1 MNHQRLTKGYMVSVV
16 ICGLICL
23 ASAIIWVPLDK
34 IDLQF
39 LVLVC
44 FTIGLGSRVTVQI
57 PQFKSHISVS
67 DTFIFLT
74 LLLYGG
80 ELAIILAV
88 VEAIASSWRFCTRRM
103 TVWFNAGIMA
113 IATTVVVLGLKTFG
127 LYSEDQLHG
136 HVDHGADFL
145 IALSVIALIQFLIN
159 TALAS
164 TYDALNGALPLWETW
179 KNKYIWVFLTYF
191 IGAAGA
197 GVLVRLTDIVGFG
210 VIFVSFPIIL
220 FLFLTYRM
228 YLSNVDMSVQQA
240 EQAKEYAAALEERTT
255 ALRDSELRFRSAFN
269 YAPIGIA
276 LVSPEGRWLKV
287 NHALCNIL
295 GYDADEFLRSD
306 FQSMIAPDDLS
317 ITLVKLQSLLSGKI
331 SNCQMEQRYVHKLG
345 RTVWTSWS
353 VSAAGDVRSE
363 NANLIFQLQDITGR
377 KLAEQKLQ
385 HEATHDALTG
395 LPNRAYFMTRLTE
408 ALQASKREPSHNV
421 SVLFIDLDRFKIV
434 NDSLGHIM
442 GDRLLIAISKRLR
455 DCMRPAD
462 TVARL
467 GGDEFT
473 ILVEG
478 KYDLAEVTRIAER
491 IQQEFNLPFQIGDN
505 EIYSSASIG
514 ILHAS
519 DSHSSSEEM
528 MRDADTAMYQAKRSG
543 KARHEIF
550 DENMFAVARETLQLE
565 TDLRKAIERNE
576 FSVLYQ
582 PIISLSTDEVV
593 GVEALARWEHPE
605 FGCISPGKFVP
616 LAEEIGWID
625 ALGKQIM
632 KKACLQIR
640 EIFRELESARDLK
653 LSVNLSCKQFANVDL
668 VEQIAQ
674 VLEET
679 DFPRDRM
686 KLEITESVFF
696 EYQDRAIEMLNHLR
710 GLGIE
715 TDIDDFG
722 TGYSNLGYL
731 VRLPIATLK
740 IDRSFVGML
749 SETGANREV
758 IRTIILLARNLG
770 IKVIAEG
777 IETEAQRDEL
787 RDLGCDLGQG
797 YFFARPMS
805 ADHFRLFL
813 EGRTHPYIPSIAG
826 SDPSLVS
833 HLH

>member
-1 MNHQRLTKGYMVSVV
+1 MNYQKLTKGYMVSVV
-16 ICGLICL
+16 ICGLVCL
-23 ASAIIWVPLDK
+23 ASAIIWAPLDK
-34 IDLQF
+34 VDFQF

-44 FTIGLGSRVTVQI
+44 FTIGLGSRVTIPI

-80 ELAIILAV
+80 ELAVILAAI
-88 VEAIASSWRFCTRRM
+88 EAVASSWRFCSRRL
-103 TVWFNAGIMA
+103 TVWFNAATMA
-113 IATTVVVLGLKTFG
+113 IATTTVVLMLRTFG

-136 HVDHGADFL
+136 HADNGTDFL
-145 IALSVIALIQFLIN
+145 IALSIIALVQFLVN
-159 TALAS
+159 TTLAS
-164 TYDALNGALPLWETW
+164 VYDTLNGGLPLWETW
-179 KNKYIWVFLTYF
+179 KSKYIWVFLTYF
-191 IGAAGA
+191 IGAVGA

-220 FLFLTYRM
+220 FTFLSYKM
-228 YLSNVDMSVQQA
+228 YLANVEMSLQQA
-240 EQAKEYAAALEERTT
+240 TQAKEHAAALEERTK
-255 ALRDSELRFRSAFN
+255 ALRESELRFRSAFN

-276 LVSPEGRWLKV
+276 LVSSEGRWLKV

-295 GYDADEFLRSD
+295 GYDADEFVSTD
-306 FQSMIAPDDLS
+306 FQSMIFRDDLPA
-317 ITLVKLQSLLSGKI
+317 THKKLEALLSGRTP
-331 SNCQMEQRYVHKLG
+331 NCQMEQRYVHKSG

-353 VSAAGDVRSE
+353 ASSTGDIRSD

-408 ALQASKREPSHNV
+408 SLQRSQREREHCV

-434 NDSLGHIM
+434 NDSLGHIV

-455 DCMRPAD
+455 ECMRPSD

-478 KYDLAEVTRIAER
+478 RYDHTEVTHIAER
-491 IQQEFNLPFQIGDN
+491 IQEKFNIPFTISEH

-519 DSHSSSEEM
+519 DDHLTSEEM

-543 KARHEIF
+543 KARHETF
-550 DENMFAVARETLQLE
+550 DQNMHTAARETLQLE
-565 TDLRKAIERNE
+565 TDLRRSIEREE
-576 FSVLYQ
+576 FSVSYQ
-582 PIISLSTDEVV
+582 PIISLTTDEVV

-605 FGCISPGKFVP
+605 FGSIPPTKFVP

-625 ALGKQIM
+625 ALGSQVM
-632 KKACLQIR
+632 RKACTQMR
-640 EIFRELESARDLK
+640 GIFEDLEPENGLK
-653 LSVNLSCKQFANVDL
+653 LSVNLSCRQFANPDI
-668 VEQIAQ
+668 VERIAG

-679 DFPRDRM
+679 EFPADRI

-696 EYQDRAIEMLNHLR
+696 EYQDRAIEMLNGLR
-710 GLGIE
+710 ELGIE

-731 VRLPIATLK
+731 VRLPISTLK
-740 IDRSFVGML
+740 IDRSFVGMM

-758 IRTIILLARNLG
+758 IRTIISLARNLG

-777 IETEAQRDEL
+777 IETEEQRQEL
-787 RDLGCDLGQG
+787 HDLGCDLGQG
-797 YFFARPMS
+797 YHFAKPMS
-805 ADHFRLFL
+805 ANEFRAFL
-813 EGRTHPYIPSIAG
+813 AERTSSFPPVIGTGDTPYI
-826 SDPSLVS
+826 DRVQ
-833 HLH
+833 

>member
-1 MNHQRLTKGYMVSVV
+1 MVAVV
-16 ICGLICL
+16 LCGAICL
-23 ASAIIWVPLDK
+23 ASALFLAPWAR
-34 IDLQF
+34 IDIPF

-57 PQFKSHISVS
+57 PQFKSRISVS

-80 ELAIILAV
+80 EFAIILAV
-88 VEAIASSWRFCTRRM
+88 IEAVASSWRFCSQRI

-113 IATTVVVLGLKTFG
+113 ISTTAVVLGLKTLG
-127 LYSEDQLHG
+127 LFSEDQLHG
-136 HVDHGADFL
+136 HEGNGTDFL
-145 IALSVIALIQFLIN
+145 IALSVIALLQFLVN
-159 TALAS
+159 TTLAS
-164 TYDALNGALPLWETW
+164 TYDSLNGELPFWDTW
-179 KNKYIWVFLTYF
+179 KKKYIWVFLTYF
-191 IGAAGA
+191 MGAAGA
-197 GVLVRLTDIVGFG
+197 GVLVRLTDMVGFG

-220 FLFLTYRM
+220 FLFLTYKM

-240 EQAKEYAAALEERTT
+240 EQAKEYASALEERTT
-255 ALRDSELRFRSAFN
+255 ALRESELRFRSAFN

-276 LVSPEGRWLKV
+276 LVSPDGKWLKV
-287 NHALCNIL
+287 NHALCDIL

-306 FQSMIAPDDLS
+306 FQSMISPDDLS
-317 ITLVKLQSLLSGKI
+317 ITQVKLQALLLGKI
-331 SNCQMEQRYVHKLG
+331 ANCQMEQRYVHKLG

-353 VSAAGDVRSE
+353 VSAAGDVQSK

-408 ALQASKREPSHNV
+408 ALQVSKRSPAHNV

-442 GDRLLIAISKRLR
+442 GDRLLISISKRLR

-478 KYDLAEVTRIAER
+478 IHDLDEVTRIAER
-491 IQQEFNLPFQIGDN
+491 IQEEFKLPFQIAGT

-519 DSHSSSEEM
+519 PTHSTSEEM

-550 DENMFAVARETLQLE
+550 DESMYVVARETLQLE
-565 TDLRKAIERNE
+565 TDLRKAIEKNE

-582 PIISLSTDEVV
+582 PIVSLDTDEVV
-593 GVEALARWEHPE
+593 GIEALARWDHPE
-605 FGCISPGKFVP
+605 FGKISPGKFVP

-625 ALGKQIM
+625 ALGELVM
-632 KKACLQIR
+632 RKACTQIKDV
-640 EIFRELESARDLK
+640 FNELENTHDLK
-653 LSVNLSCKQFANVDL
+653 LSVNLSCKQFARHNL
-668 VEQIAQ
+668 VERIAQ

-679 DFPRDRM
+679 EFPAHRI

-749 SETGANREV
+749 SESGANREV

-770 IKVIAEG
+770 IKVITEG

-787 RDLGCDLGQG
+787 RNLGCDLGQG
-797 YFFARPMS
+797 YFFARPMT
-805 ADHFRLFL
+805 AEHFKLFL
-813 EGRTHPYIPSIAG
+813 EKRTPSFVPG
-826 SDPSLVS
+826 LGGYDPTISPHV
-833 HLH
+833 H

>member
-1 MNHQRLTKGYMVSVV
+1 MNHQKLTKGYMVSVV
-16 ICGLICL
+16 ICGLVCL
-23 ASAIIWVPLDK
+23 ASAIIWLPLDR

-44 FTIGLGSRVTVQI
+44 FTIGVGSRVTVQI
-57 PQFKSHISVS
+57 PQFKSHISLS

-80 ELAIILAV
+80 ELAVILAAA
-88 VEAIASSWRFCTRRM
+88 EAITSSWRFCSHRL
-103 TVWFNAGIMA
+103 TVWFNAATMA
-113 IATTVVVLGLKTFG
+113 VATTTVVLILKTVG

-136 HVDHGADFL
+136 HANHVTDFL
-145 IALSVIALIQFLIN
+145 IALSVIALIQFLVN
-159 TALAS
+159 TTLAS
-164 TYDALNGALPLWETW
+164 VYDTLKGGLPLWETW
-179 KNKYIWVFLTYF
+179 KSKYIWVFLTYF
-191 IGAAGA
+191 VGAAGA

-220 FLFLTYRM
+220 FLFLTYKM

-240 EQAKEYAAALEERTT
+240 EQAKEYAAALEERTN
-255 ALRDSELRFRSAFN
+255 ALRESELRFRSAFN

-276 LVSPEGRWLKV
+276 LVSPAGKWLKV

-295 GYDADEFLRSD
+295 GYDADEFLRTD
-306 FQSMIAPDDLS
+306 FQSMIFPDDLS
-317 ITLVKLQSLLSGKI
+317 ITLVKLQALLSGKV

-353 VSAAGDVRSE
+353 ASAAGDVQSQ
-363 NANLIFQLQDITGR
+363 NGNLIFQLQDITGR

-408 ALQASKREPSHNV
+408 ALNVAKREPTHNV

-442 GDRLLIAISKRLR
+442 GDRLLIGISKRLR
-455 DCMRPAD
+455 DCMRPSD

-478 KYDLAEVTRIAER
+478 THDFAEVTKIAER
-491 IQQEFNLPFQIGDN
+491 IQEEFKLPFQIAGN

-519 DSHSSSEEM
+519 ETHSTSEEM

-550 DENMFAVARETLQLE
+550 DENMYAVARETLQLE

-582 PIISLSTDEVV
+582 PIVSLETDEVV
-593 GVEALARWEHPE
+593 GIEALARWDHPE
-605 FGCISPGKFVP
+605 FGKISPAKFVP

-625 ALGKQIM
+625 ALAELVM
-632 KKACLQIR
+632 RKACVQIR
-640 EIFRELESARDLK
+640 DVFKELENTHDLK
-653 LSVNLSCKQFANVDL
+653 LSVNLSCKQFARHDL
-668 VEQIAQ
+668 VDRIAT

-679 DFPRDRM
+679 EFPADRM

-696 EYQDRAIEMLNHLR
+696 EYQDRAIDMLNHLR

-740 IDRSFVGML
+740 IDRSFVGLL

-777 IETEAQRDEL
+777 IETENQRNEL
-787 RDLGCDLGQG
+787 RNLGCNFGQG
-797 YFFARPMS
+797 YFFAKPMT
-805 ADHFRLFL
+805 AEHFRIFL
-813 EGRTHPYIPSIAG
+813 EQRTHSYIPDIARYDSTI
-826 SDPSLVS
+826 SDQI
-833 HLH
+833 H

>member
-1 MNHQRLTKGYMVSVV
+1 MDHQKLTKGYMVAVV
-16 ICGLICL
+16 ICGAICL
-23 ASAIIWVPLDK
+23 AGALVWAPLER

-39 LVLVC
+39 LVLVG

-57 PQFKSHISVS
+57 PQFKSHVSVS

-80 ELAIILAV
+80 EFAIILAV
-88 VEAIASSWRFCTRRM
+88 IEAVASSWRFCTRRL
-103 TVWFNAGIMA
+103 TVAFNAAIMA
-113 IATTVVVLGLKTFG
+113 VATTAVVLGLKTFN

-136 HVDHGADFL
+136 HQNYGTDFL
-145 IALSVIALIQFLIN
+145 IALSVIALIQFLVN
-159 TALAS
+159 TTLAS
-164 TYDALNGALPLWETW
+164 SYDALNGELPLWETW
-179 KNKYIWVFLTYF
+179 KSKYIWVFLTYF

-197 GVLVRLTDIVGFG
+197 GLLVRLTDVVGFG

-228 YLSNVDMSVQQA
+228 YLSNVDMSAQKA
-240 EQAKEYAAALEERTT
+240 EQAKEYAAALEERTA
-255 ALRDSELRFRSAFN
+255 ALRESELRFRSAFN

-276 LVSPEGRWLKV
+276 LVSPAGKWLKV

-306 FQSMIAPDDLS
+306 FQSMIFPDDLS
-317 ITLVKLQSLLSGKI
+317 ITLVKLQALLSGKI

-353 VSAAGDVRSE
+353 VSAAGDVQSQ

-408 ALQASKREPSHNV
+408 ALQVSKREHAHNV

-442 GDRLLIAISKRLR
+442 GDRLLVAISKRLR
-455 DCMRPAD
+455 ECMRPAD

-478 KYDLAEVTRIAER
+478 THDLPEVTKIAER
-491 IQQEFNLPFQIGDN
+491 IQEEFKLPFQIAGN

-519 DSHSSSEEM
+519 DTHSTSEEM

-550 DENMFAVARETLQLE
+550 DENMYAVARETLQLE
-565 TDLRKAIERNE
+565 TDLRKAIEKNE

-582 PIISLSTDEVV
+582 PIIALDTDEVV
-593 GVEALARWEHPE
+593 GIEALARWDHPE
-605 FGCISPGKFVP
+605 FGKISPQKFVP

-625 ALGKQIM
+625 ALGEQVM
-632 KKACLQIR
+632 RKACTQIR
-640 EIFRELESARDLK
+640 GVFKEIEKTHDIK
-653 LSVNLSCKQFANVDL
+653 LSVNLSCKQFARHNL
-668 VEQIAQ
+668 VERIAQ

-679 DFPRDRM
+679 NFPPDRM

-696 EYQDRAIEMLNHLR
+696 EYQDRAIDMLNHLR

-749 SETGANREV
+749 SDAGANREV

-787 RDLGCDLGQG
+787 RDLGCDFGQG
-797 YFFARPMS
+797 YFFARPMT
-805 ADHFRLFL
+805 AQHFKLFL
-813 EGRTHPYIPSIAG
+813 EKRTVSYIPGIVG
-826 SDPSLVS
+826 SDPAVVDQI
-833 HLH
+833 H

>member
-1 MNHQRLTKGYMVSVV
+1 MNHQKLTKGYMVAVV
-16 ICGLICL
+16 ICGVICL
-23 ASAIIWVPLDK
+23 MSALIWAPLER
-34 IDLQF
+34 IDIQF

-80 ELAIILAV
+80 ELAVILAF
-88 VEAIASSWRFCTRRM
+88 VEAAASSWRFCSRRL

-113 IATTVVVLGLKTFG
+113 IATTTVVLALKTFG

-136 HVDHGADFL
+136 HMDYGTDFL
-145 IALSVIALIQFLIN
+145 IALSVIALTQFIVN
-159 TALAS
+159 TTLAS
-164 TYDALNGALPLWETW
+164 AYDALNGGLPLWETW
-179 KNKYIWVFLTYF
+179 KNKYLWVFLTYF

-220 FLFLTYRM
+220 FLFLTYKM

-240 EQAKEYAAALEERTT
+240 KQAKEYAAALEERTNE
-255 ALRDSELRFRSAFN
+255 LRESELRFRSAFN

-276 LVSPEGRWLKV
+276 LVSPNGKWLKV

-306 FQSMIAPDDLS
+306 FQSMIFPDDLS
-317 ITLVKLQSLLSGKI
+317 ITLVKLQALLSGKI

-353 VSAAGDVRSE
+353 VSAAGDVQSQS
-363 NANLIFQLQDITGR
+363 ANLIFQLQDITGR

-408 ALQASKREPSHNV
+408 SLQVSKRDHSHNV

-455 DCMRPAD
+455 ECMRPAD

-478 KYDLAEVTRIAER
+478 THDLAEVTRIAER
-491 IQQEFNLPFQIGDN
+491 VQEEFKLPFQIAGN

-519 DSHSSSEEM
+519 DTHSTSEEM

-550 DENMFAVARETLQLE
+550 DENMYAVARETLQLE
-565 TDLRKAIERNE
+565 TDLRKAIEKNE

-582 PIISLSTDEVV
+582 PIVSLDTDEVV
-593 GVEALARWEHPE
+593 GIEALARWDHPE
-605 FGCISPGKFVP
+605 FGKISPTKFVP

-625 ALGKQIM
+625 ALGEQVM
-632 KKACLQIR
+632 RKACTQIR
-640 EIFRELESARDLK
+640 DVFREIEKTHDLK
-653 LSVNLSCKQFANVDL
+653 LSVNLSCKQFARHNL
-668 VEQIAQ
+668 VERIAQ

-679 DFPRDRM
+679 NFPPERM

-696 EYQDRAIEMLNHLR
+696 EYQDRAIDMLNHLR

-787 RDLGCDLGQG
+787 RNLGCDLGQG
-797 YFFARPMS
+797 YFFARPMT
-805 ADHFRLFL
+805 AQHFKLFL
-813 EGRTHPYIPSIAG
+813 EKRTPSYVPGIAG
-826 SDPSLVS
+826 VDPTVADRI
-833 HLH
+833 H